1 MAQREPGKHA
11 ISSSP
16 SPPTARRRGFVR
28 GNMLLI
34 GVFAAGILCVCVLGL
49 RQPPQGALGEQQL
62 SEIPTEAKL
71 EDLVNNKP
79 AGETKPGKGM
89 GIVDTFYYQA
99 KQRQIPI
106 EALLGNPFV
115 SRSPRL
121 AAPLLPEP
129 KTKDNEGQSDS
140 LTEAIGQVKELK
152 LQSVMVG
159 PAGATAMISGQLVT
173 EGQKIQGW
181 TLVKIAPRRAVLTWR
196 DQEYVLEMSQ

>member
-1 MAQREPGKHA
+1 MARQEPNNHA
-11 ISSSP
+11 ISSSL

-34 GVFAAGILCVCVLGL
+34 GVFAAGILCVYVLGL
-49 RQPPQGALGEQQL
+49 REPPQKASGEQQV
-62 SEIPTEAKL
+62 SDISVEIRL
-71 EDLVNNKP
+71 EDLINNNP
-79 AGETKPGKGM
+79 ADETKPGKGM

-106 EALLGNPFV
+106 EALVGNPFV

-121 AAPLLPEP
+121 VVPVLPEP
-129 KTKDNEGQSDS
+129 KTKGDEGQSDS
-140 LTEAIGQVKELK
+140 LTEAIGRVKELK

-159 PAGATAMISGQLVT
+159 SGGATAMISGQLLT

-181 TLVKIAPRRAVLTWR
+181 TVVKIAPRRVVLTWR